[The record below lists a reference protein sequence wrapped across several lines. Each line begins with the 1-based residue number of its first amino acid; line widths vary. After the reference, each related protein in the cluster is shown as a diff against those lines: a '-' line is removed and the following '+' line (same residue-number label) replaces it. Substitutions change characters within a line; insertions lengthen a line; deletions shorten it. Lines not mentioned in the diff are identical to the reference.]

1 MGPETVEPS
10 PYSISNVPLFLE
22 LVDES
27 AASYLLFEL
36 HVELLQEDEGTQRS
50 EEPVSKSMRKLWPGV
65 PIEIV
70 PAHSSSSSSSVSDSL
85 WRFARRSGRTASG
98 LISAPSLKA
107 CVPTFFWR
115 LIRFWRCL
123 LGLGNDVSPRGVRGK
138 GAGSVLG
145 RLDGL
150 DLRPVG
156 VEGAV
161 GVGERR
167 ALLERDGDALLGGGD
182 GSRGRHEGEG
192 NGDEGSLA
200 EHDGNEQLRANELG
214 TGEH

>member
-107 CVPTFFWR
+107 CVPTFF
-115 LIRFWRCL
+115 
-123 LGLGNDVSPRGVRGK
+123 
-138 GAGSVLG
+138 
-145 RLDGL
+145 
-150 DLRPVG
+150 
-156 VEGAV
+156 
-161 GVGERR
+161 
-167 ALLERDGDALLGGGD
+167 
-182 GSRGRHEGEG
+182 
-192 NGDEGSLA
+192 
-200 EHDGNEQLRANELG
+200 
-214 TGEH
+214 